1 MVQGAVT
8 ALGYSKDGALLASG
22 SQDTDVVVWDVA
34 GETGL
39 FRLRG
44 HLDQV
49 TDLVSNI
56 GLKLAQ
62 NSTLSACESTADLVS
77 NTGLRLA
84 KTVHSLHA
92 GEQWRA
98 ERRDGA

>member
-1 MVQGAVT
+1 MQGAVT
-8 ALGYSKDGALLASG
+8 ALTYSKDGALLASG

-49 TDLVSNI
+49 TDLVCRFSCI
-56 GLKLAQ
+56 VYTWHGFFPFLAWP
-62 NSTLSACESTADLVS
+62 S
-77 NTGLRLA
+77 
-84 KTVHSLHA
+84 
-92 GEQWRA
+92 
-98 ERRDGA
+98 DGAEVVPTLLV